1 MSSEKGRLLQARVTS
16 PPTVPVFPLVIDG
29 SLPFSENTPL
39 SIYPGLN
46 LTTDG
51 AGLFA
56 GVVKHLLA
64 RGTECPKV
72 IATTH
77 FHELFSTGALEP
89 QELPITFIHM
99 EIMFATHTGEV
110 IDDSSSTIT
119 KSDSITFLYRS
130 AS

>member
-1 MSSEKGRLLQARVTS
+1 
-16 PPTVPVFPLVIDG
+16 
-29 SLPFSENTPL
+29 
-39 SIYPGLN
+39 

-56 GVVKHLLA
+56 GVLKYLLA

-77 FHELFSTGALEP
+77 FHELFTTGALEP

-99 EIMFATHTGEV
+99 EIMFVTHSGEV

-119 KSDSITFLYRS
+119 KSDSITFLYRL